1 MRLQSLPPHP
11 SAHVQVPLTH
21 APCPEHDAGH
31 QGSEH
36 ALPAQPEAHA
46 HAPSWQT
53 PCTHVGVHSRSPHV
67 SPVQPPKQKH
77 WPDLQA
83 PWRLHSSVQP
93 LEGASGVHQG
103 SREETERTA
112 VGASTSRANGC
123 NEWRAVVEDVRR
135 RMRRLIQSARDAK
148 RSVVESVFCGCSLKA
163 HAKEKGGGRGY
174 GGILWEGAG

>member
-123 NEWRAVVEDVRR
+123 NEWRAVVATEDVRR
-135 RMRRLIQSARDAK
+135 RMRRLIQSAK
-148 RSVVESVFCGCSLKA
+148 GSVVESVF
-163 HAKEKGGGRGY
+163 
-174 GGILWEGAG
+174 LWH

>member
-1 MRLQSLPPHP
+1 M
-11 SAHVQVPLTH
+11 TH

-123 NEWRAVVEDVRR
+123 NEWRAVVATEDVRR
-135 RMRRLIQSARDAK
+135 RMRRLIQSARPREASSKAFFDVA
-148 RSVVESVFCGCSLKA
+148 LKA
-163 HAKEKGGGRGY
+163 HAKEKGGRGE